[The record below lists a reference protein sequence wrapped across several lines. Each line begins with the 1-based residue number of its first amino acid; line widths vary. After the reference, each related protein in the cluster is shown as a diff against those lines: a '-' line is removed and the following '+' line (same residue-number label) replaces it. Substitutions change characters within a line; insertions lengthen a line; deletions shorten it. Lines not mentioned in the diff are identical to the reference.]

1 MTESIVEAVKAEG
14 LQGQCPIDHTK
25 YQQSSPTPPPA
36 KCPIDHTKLATTP
49 APAAAPAPEP
59 VVETEISTSVSEG
72 SVTSETAAS
81 QKITTAQVCN
91 RFLKPAFQLLIA
103 LFGWWSGLQKRQCL
117 LKVFCNNWSRLKI

>member
-25 YQQSSPTPPPA
+25 YQQSPPALPPA

-49 APAAAPAPEP
+49 APAAAPTPEP
-59 VVETEISTSVSEG
+59 VVETEG

-81 QKITTAQVCN
+81 QKITTAQV
-91 RFLKPAFQLLIA
+91 L
-103 LFGWWSGLQKRQCL
+103 
-117 LKVFCNNWSRLKI
+117 V